1 MQYRGSQILLPD
13 MDLILQEIAESASL
27 VALWKSYQR
36 KYQYASSVSWND
48 VIKSVRALAEIVK

>member
-1 MQYRGSQILLPD
+1 

-36 KYQYASSVSWND
+36 KYQYASKVSWND